1 MKDFEVLVKEA
12 EQRLIKKNL
21 EDIKK
26 NIDNSDYTLKI
37 QNYCDKFGFLFEDV
51 KQQILTNDL
60 VASFFAKDPSKQN
73 FTEKLVEELLNSKV
87 LPQLGK
93 NCVRFTQD
101 GEIVSKKAPNA
112 SKSADFLIN
121 NIYITQK
128 YTRSTGGAQDNQFND
143 VVDFLIKGSK
153 KHKVAAIVDGS
164 FWDDKRDELKFFFK
178 DNSNVSILSM
188 NDILNGGFSFE

>member
-101 GEIVSKKAPNA
+101 GEIVSKKTPNA

-153 KHKVAAIVDGS
+153 KYKVAAIVDGS

-178 DNSNVSILSM
+178 DNPNVLILSM